1 MYNCIPCLSECFE
14 GWTALQ
20 LAVLNGHT
28 DLVSILLN
36 KKANIDIANRCKIYI
51 PECCFSMFNV
61 PIGALVY
68 IHTGCL
74 IILSCLPREGKTS
87 LDIAREEGF
96 DRIVAM
102 ILEIEFKDGGHS
114 LPSPPPTPPSAP
126 LLDAFEDVPFIDSTL
141 PPDASTFDRWK
152 IR

>member
-1 MYNCIPCLSECFE
+1 MLF
-14 GWTALQ
+14 
-20 LAVLNGHT
+20 
-28 DLVSILLN
+28 
-36 KKANIDIANRCKIYI
+36 
-51 PECCFSMFNV
+51 FNV
-61 PIGALVY
+61 QCSYRSICCLYLRPSNILFWCL
-68 IHTGCL
+68 HTGCL
-74 IILSCLPREGKTS
+74 IILSFLPREGKTS